1 MEGWLEVSNDRGDYF
16 RCGLR
21 LLAESG
27 VGGLTIAALCA
38 ELGVTKGSFYHH
50 FDGMPAY
57 VTALL
62 EHWENEHSR
71 GLIARSATEGDPVR
85 RERTLIEFAVA
96 LPHGAEAALRGWGR
110 SSAEVARV
118 LARVDAEREDHVTAS
133 TVELGVPRER
143 ARLLAATAM
152 AVLIGEQARSRPVDV
167 ERLRAMLGELLD
179 HVIGELG

>member
-1 MEGWLEVSNDRGDYF
+1 MANDRQDYF

-27 VGGLTIAALCA
+27 ADGLTIAALCS

-50 FDGMPAY
+50 FGGMPGY

-71 GLIARSATEGDPVR
+71 GLIARSATDADVLR
-85 RERTLIEFAVA
+85 RERNLIEFAVA

-110 SSAEVARV
+110 SNGEVAKV
-118 LARVDAEREDHVTAS
+118 LARVDAAREDHVTAS
-133 TVELGVPRER
+133 TVELGVPPER
-143 ARLLAATAM
+143 ARLLAATAL
-152 AVLIGEQARSRPVDV
+152 AVLIGEQARARPVDTA
-167 ERLRAMLGELLD
+167 RLRAMLGELLD
-179 HVIGELG
+179 HAVTQLSKSAAG